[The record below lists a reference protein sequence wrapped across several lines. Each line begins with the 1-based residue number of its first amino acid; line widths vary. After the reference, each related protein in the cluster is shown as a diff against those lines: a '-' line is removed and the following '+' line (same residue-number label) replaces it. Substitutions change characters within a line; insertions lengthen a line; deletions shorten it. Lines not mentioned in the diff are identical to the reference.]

1 MGSFN
6 NLRKLKKTH
15 KRMIFFFFMMTWSV
29 CEAGEIERYR
39 CELQTKTEATKNAE
53 KKQPMIRN
61 PHLLHFYWILVPF
74 KANS

>member
-1 MGSFN
+1 
-6 NLRKLKKTH
+6 
-15 KRMIFFFFMMTWSV
+15 MMTWSV